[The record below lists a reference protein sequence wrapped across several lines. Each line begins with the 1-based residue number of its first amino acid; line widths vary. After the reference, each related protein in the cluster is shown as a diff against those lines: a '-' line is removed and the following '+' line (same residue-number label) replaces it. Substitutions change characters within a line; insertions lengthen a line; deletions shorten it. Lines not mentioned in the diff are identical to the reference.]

1 MKHLFSALILVLF
14 CSLTAGAQ
22 DKNSFTSYL
31 KEPSTR
37 FNFAAAT
44 ADIIVSAATVNDK
57 GVREGNPLV
66 LTDGKIDWVKVGI
79 AKAAVL
85 VLPYLVYR
93 YNAKAGR
100 RVSYVC
106 AVTQTGAAVV
116 GLTVRF

>member
-1 MKHLFSALILVLF
+1 MKYVVCMLIFVGLLAVTASAQGDTFKEYI
-14 CSLTAGAQ
+14 
-22 DKNSFTSYL
+22 

-37 FNFAAAT
+37 FNFAAT
-44 ADIIVSAATVNDK
+44 VADVIVSAATVNDK

-66 LTDGKIDWVKVGI
+66 LTDGKIDWLKVGI

-85 VLPYLVYR
+85 VVPFLVYNH
-93 YNAKAGR
+93 NAKMGR
-100 RVSYVC
+100 KVSYIC